1 MPCLEPRGVE
11 RGRRRKIYDK
21 ATLILIHGTVSLELA
36 TGDGEKQRARERK
49 RGRKDFLR
57 RLAVGNRSFASSRRK
72 VAKRRANGVVGVAT
86 KSGLFI
92 SLPVSLFEVDIN

>member
-36 TGDGEKQRARERK
+36 TGDGEKQRPREKERRERFSPAS
-49 RGRKDFLR
+49 RSWQPE
-57 RLAVGNRSFASSRRK
+57 SFASSPRK

>member
-36 TGDGEKQRARERK
+36 TGDGEKQSAREKERAERFSPASRSWQPELRLLSTQSCEETSQWGGRCCNEVGAVYLVAGVPF
-49 RGRKDFLR
+49 RGRY
-57 RLAVGNRSFASSRRK
+57 
-72 VAKRRANGVVGVAT
+72 
-86 KSGLFI
+86 
-92 SLPVSLFEVDIN
+92 